1 MHREILIRLGSPL
14 SVTDSGRGRG
24 FDAGGRTLPG
34 MTARYDAALEALYR
48 GPLDAFVV
56 ERKRLAG
63 ELKAGGDKEA
73 AARLL
78 KLGRPSISAWAVNQL
93 WWLER
98 ATFERLLAT
107 AARLRKGEL
116 DAGAEH
122 QRALAALR
130 SLAAARLA
138 SQGHAAPESTLRRV
152 TTTLSALAASG
163 GFDPDPAGA
172 LAADRDPP
180 GFGAL
185 GIDVATLDRAP
196 TRAQADEERRQAE
209 AERQRIEEERAR
221 RRAER
226 QRIESS
232 LRAARN
238 DAARQERDVERVR
251 NELGD
256 VEQKLERT
264 KSTIAE
270 LEKALTAIE

>member
-1 MHREILIRLGSPL
+1 MA
-14 SVTDSGRGRG
+14 TK
-24 FDAGGRTLPG
+24 
-34 MTARYDAALEALYR
+34 YDAAVEALYR
-48 GPLDAFVV
+48 GPLDAFVA
-56 ERKRLAG
+56 ERKRLAA

-98 ATFERLLAT
+98 ATIERLLAT

-116 DAGAEH
+116 DAGVEH

-130 SLAAARLA
+130 SLAAERLTSA
-138 SQGHAAPESTLRRV
+138 GHAAPESTLRRV
-152 TTTLSALAASG
+152 TATLSALAVSG
-163 GFDPDPAGA
+163 EFDPDPAGA

-185 GIDVATLDRAP
+185 GIDVATLERAP
-196 TRAQADEERRQAE
+196 TRVQADEERKRAD

-226 QRIESS
+226 QRIESA

-251 NELGD
+251 SELGD
-256 VEQKLERT
+256 AEQKLEKA

-270 LEKALTAIE
+270 LEKALAGYE